1 VYDDSSRNTFLQQAK
16 KKPELMMPRSTALDA
31 ALHGMVPRSKLAGT
45 DSDVQRPQKHS
56 APAHMIH
63 LPMKNV

>member
-1 VYDDSSRNTFLQQAK
+1 VYDDSSWNTFIQQEK

-31 ALHGMVPRSKLAGT
+31 ALQEMVPRSKLAGT

-56 APAHMIH
+56 TPAQRIH
-63 LPMKNV
+63 LSMKKV